1 MSRRTVALHTL
12 VGAYVM
18 DAVPESDRAAF
29 ERHLVGCPACQEE
42 VRGLREATARLA
54 TASAITPRP
63 ELREQTLLAA
73 TRLRQVPPLV
83 SAPQEGLAGRPGL
96 AGLARRLTARWNGVP
111 TVRRGGGPSPGRRGL
126 FRSGWLRLA
135 TVAAIAFAVIF
146 AGAAIGLGLHI
157 STMQHRLSAAEQ
169 RDHTIAMVIGSKDA
183 VKMTAPVRTGG
194 TATVVMSHRMRSLV
208 FMASR
213 LPSLPASRGY
223 ELWFMGPS
231 GDRPAGM
238 LPPEHGGMSGPMVMS
253 GLRTGD
259 EVGLTVE
266 PASGARQP
274 TTAPIVLIGL

>member
-1 MSRRTVALHTL
+1 MSRRTAALHTL

-54 TASAITPRP
+54 TASAVTPRP

-73 TRLRQVPPLV
+73 NRLRQVPPLV
-83 SAPQEGLAGRPGL
+83 SAPQEGLAARPGL
-96 AGLARRLTARWNGVP
+96 GGFARRLTGRRGCAAA
-111 TVRRGGGPSPGRRGL
+111 VRRGGGASPGHG
-126 FRSGWLRLA
+126 FVRSGWLRLA

-169 RDHTIAMVIGSKDA
+169 RDHAIAMVLGSKDA
-183 VKMTAPVRTGG
+183 VKLTASVRTGG
-194 TATVVMSHRMRSLV
+194 TAMVVMSHRIRSLV
-208 FMASR
+208 FMASQ
-213 LPSLPASRGY
+213 LPSLPASRAY

-231 GDRPAGM
+231 GDRSAGL
-238 LPPEHGGMSGPMVMS
+238 LPPEHDGMSGPMVMS
-253 GLRTGD
+253 GLRAGD
-259 EVGLTVE
+259 RVGLTVE

-274 TTAPIVLIGL
+274 TAAPIVLIRL